1 MNHRKGAVFTERN
14 GRRPGVGHLQ
24 GRRSRVLGLCGTTTA
39 LPPASWLS
47 WAPSRPGSAAPRAPR
62 ALRPDAPAP
71 HRPPPPRRVRTRATL
86 GASSPLQHRSPR
98 PLPHSRGSVNTRFGV
113 HRPALSSRCPPQPPR
128 IAGGKRRVVGRRCG
142 CAVPAS
148 DPLPASLAPGTSP
161 SAGGRFQGGARTGN
175 RSHRSQ
181 LTLSLSLPACLQRR
195 ATEDRFCLLCV

>member
-1 MNHRKGAVFTERN
+1 MSWACV
-14 GRRPGVGHLQ
+14 GRRRPCPL
-24 GRRSRVLGLCGTTTA
+24 
-39 LPPASWLS
+39 
-47 WAPSRPGSAAPRAPR
+47 RPGRPG
-62 ALRPDAPAP
+62 LRPVRGLRPPGPRGLSDLTRQLLTG
-71 HRPPPPRRVRTRATL
+71 RPPPPRRVRTRATL

-113 HRPALSSRCPPQPPR
+113 LMAAHRPALSSRCPPQPPR
-128 IAGGKRRVVGRRCG
+128 IACGKRRVVGRRCG

-148 DPLPASLAPGTSP
+148 EPLPASLAPGTSP